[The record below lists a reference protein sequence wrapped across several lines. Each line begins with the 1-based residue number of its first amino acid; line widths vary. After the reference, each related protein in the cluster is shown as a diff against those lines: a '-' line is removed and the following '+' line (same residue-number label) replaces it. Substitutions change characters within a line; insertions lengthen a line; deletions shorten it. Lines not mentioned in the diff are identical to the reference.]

1 MTVLSDSSPLITLA
15 KTGYLDLLHQL
26 YEKVTITPEVYAEIV
41 VAGAGLAGASQV
53 AAAKW
58 IHIQPV
64 RKPDNLASAQQR
76 SGLGMGEV
84 SIIKLAHELKAD
96 VLLMDD
102 LKARK
107 HAGEEGLTVLGCMGV
122 LHDAFGLKLLPD
134 LREAYRR
141 LLSSGAYVDRAML
154 ENILKMLRLP
164 PL

>member
-1 MTVLSDSSPLITLA
+1 
-15 KTGYLDLLHQL
+15 
-26 YEKVTITPEVYAEIV
+26 
-41 VAGAGLAGASQV
+41 
-53 AAAKW
+53 
-58 IHIQPV
+58 
-64 RKPDNLASAQQR
+64 
-76 SGLGMGEV
+76 MGEV

-141 LLSSGAYVDRAML
+141 LLSR
-154 ENILKMLRLP
+154 
-164 PL
+164 